1 MICVVFILSHA
12 CVKNDR
18 KCGVGLQILTNLK
31 DAKCHSMMNQLIKVH
46 VQRRYGILQLDTLPC
61 CCVRSDVVFVKVLSM
76 SFHARFLIR
85 PRFYKNIR
93 LKVLGHMLGRSTVG
107 HFWSSVKPLFPKN
120 SHSSSSPDAHAQLGK
135 TAW

>member
-1 MICVVFILSHA
+1 MRCWSANPNEF
-12 CVKNDR
+12 K
-18 KCGVGLQILTNLK
+18 
-31 DAKCHSMMNQLIKVH
+31 
-46 VQRRYGILQLDTLPC
+46 RREMSQYDESADKSSRPKTVRYPAIRHPSLL